1 MKIRWLVAA
10 GLAIAAGSAIARD
23 ASQDEHSIRHN
34 ESAICDAFESSDG
47 DALRNRLDERFTLT
61 DSKGVVT
68 NRDQTVAAVAKRD
81 PAYLMFRNHD
91 QKVRLYG
98 DAAIVT
104 GITTTQG
111 HDGGGSTFAADY
123 AYTDTWV
130 YEDGRWMLAAS
141 HAGFLRN
148 R

>member
-1 MKIRWLVAA
+1 M
-10 GLAIAAGSAIARD
+10 AAGSAIARD
-23 ASQDEHSIRHN
+23 TSQDEHSIRHN

-47 DALRNRLDERFTLT
+47 DALRNRLDEHFTMT

-68 NRDQTVAAVAKRD
+68 DRDKTVAAVANRN
-81 PAYLMFRNHD
+81 PVYLMFRNHD
-91 QKVRLYG
+91 QKIRLYG

-104 GITTTQG
+104 GITSAQG
-111 HDGGGSTFAADY
+111 HDASGSTFAADY
-123 AYTDTWV
+123 AYTDTWI
-130 YEDGRWMLAAS
+130 YEDGHWMLAAS